1 MIASYYA
8 ETEQSS
14 FCLYEGELSE
24 EEFEEWNREL
34 CNVIEKCRKKSK
46 KQIRE

>member
-24 EEFEEWNREL
+24 EEFDEWNREL
-34 CNVIEKCRKKSK
+34 CYVIEKCKKK
-46 KQIRE
+46 KQKGN